1 MRLLLDSSA
10 CIAAMR
16 DRPRGVRRRIL
27 EDGEFVVS
35 TIVLAE
41 LESGVALSVRREAS
55 RRDLD
60 ALLEV
65 VEVLP
70 WTADAARHYGPLR
83 ALLQTSGEQIGPN
96 DLLIA
101 AHALSLELPLMT
113 GNVREFERVPGLVV
127 LPIPT

>member
-27 EDGEFVVS
+27 GDGEFVIS
-35 TIVLAE
+35 AIVLAE
-41 LESGVALSVRREAS
+41 LECGVALSLRREAS
-55 RRDLD
+55 RSDLD

-70 WTADAARHYGPLR
+70 WSIDAARRYGPLR
-83 ALLQTSGEQIGPN
+83 AGLQQSGLQIGPN

-101 AHALSLELPLMT
+101 AHAMALDLPVMT

-127 LPIPT
+127 LPIPN

>member
-27 EDGEFVVS
+27 EDGEFVIS

-41 LESGVALSVRREAS
+41 LECGVALSVRREAS

-65 VEVLP
+65 IEVLP
-70 WTADAARHYGPLR
+70 WTADAARCYGPLR